1 MSHGKNAIY
10 SEKEVGVNADFFSC
24 PAYCLPH
31 GNSIAE
37 LEMQGKISNSCTD
50 PIIVRFFTIVKR
62 DLKILV
68 IIFVEIARKTAE
80 EENG

>member
-1 MSHGKNAIY
+1 MRYINK
-10 SEKEVGVNADFFSC
+10 KEVGFETGFFSC
-24 PAYCLPH
+24 SVHCLPH

-37 LEMQGKISNSCTD
+37 LEMQGEISNSCIAY
-50 PIIVRFFTIVKR
+50 IIVHFFTIVKMN
-62 DLKILV
+62 LKIIV

>member
-1 MSHGKNAIY
+1 MPTSFHARRTA
-10 SEKEVGVNADFFSC
+10 S
-24 PAYCLPH
+24 PH

-50 PIIVRFFTIVKR
+50 PIIVHFFTIVKR